1 MIGNKELDEMLERL
15 REESLPNVGV
25 PRPMLATALED
36 KDLDGLQFPLLG
48 SPKIDGYR
56 GLFWKGKSTQ
66 GVGSSIPAPQC
77 RHWARKC
84 GRQDSLTWMGS

>member
-1 MIGNKELDEMLERL
+1 MIGKIDEMLDRL
-15 REESLPNVGV
+15 REESIPDRGV

-56 GLFWKGKSTQ
+56 GLFWKGKIYARS
-66 GVGSSIPAPQC
+66 GKLHPCPAVQELG
-77 RHWARKC
+77 RKM
-84 GRQDSLTWMGS
+84 QDSLTWMGN